1 MDRHH
6 YFYYI
11 DCMREGGVRA
21 HLSCTRCGGWASR
34 ILLHDSQSRFWAI
47 KSNIKSNNVFN
58 KYVSNIDNDMKEMF
72 SALWGCM
79 FLWLMVDK
87 MSVKRLWQK
96 LFFKS
101 FSVVGSQ
108 VWDGNYMITVKVLLL
123 IEEEVSAF
131 FSGFGSKLAWTCEFS
146 KYLKLQGTQNWSA
159 GFGFVEVIHNCSV
172 SNIFRTMA

>member
-1 MDRHH
+1 M
-6 YFYYI
+6 FSI
-11 DCMREGGVRA
+11 
-21 HLSCTRCGGWASR
+21 
-34 ILLHDSQSRFWAI
+34 
-47 KSNIKSNNVFN
+47 N
-58 KYVSNIDNDMKEMF
+58 VSNIDNDMKGMF

-87 MSVKRLWQK
+87 TSVKRLWKK

-123 IEEEVSAF
+123 IEEEVSAL
-131 FSGFGSKLAWTCEFS
+131 FSGFGSTLAWTCEFS

-159 GFGFVEVIHNCSV
+159 GFWTG
-172 SNIFRTMA
+172 SNGNLWRDNSPLNKRFARYVYEGQCRKTIQLFQYLQVHDSRQVHFHSNA